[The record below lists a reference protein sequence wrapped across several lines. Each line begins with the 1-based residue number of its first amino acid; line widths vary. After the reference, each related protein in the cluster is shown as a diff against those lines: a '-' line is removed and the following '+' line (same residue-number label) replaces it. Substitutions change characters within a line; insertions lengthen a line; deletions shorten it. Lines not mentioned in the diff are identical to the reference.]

1 MKTISMVTSDVWK
14 EVLVD
19 VNKAVVFIDNACA
32 EILHWNGGLCTLTQ
46 AGAVDVQW
54 KTSSCYLILNKG
66 VNYM

>member
-46 AGAVDVQW
+46 AGS
-54 KTSSCYLILNKG
+54 KNIIECMTMENKFLLP
-66 VNYM
+66 YIK